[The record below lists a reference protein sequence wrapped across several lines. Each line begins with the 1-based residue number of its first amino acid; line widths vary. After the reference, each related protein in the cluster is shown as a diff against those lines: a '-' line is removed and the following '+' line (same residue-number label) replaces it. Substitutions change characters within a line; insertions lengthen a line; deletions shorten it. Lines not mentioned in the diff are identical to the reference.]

1 MPVSFLSAEQRSRY
15 GVFNAVPD
23 IAQLGAFFHL
33 DADDRRRAMAANGAR
48 NRLGWSLQ
56 LGTARFLNCFLD
68 DPEDVPAAVV
78 DYVAEQLV
86 LQAADLKG
94 YGEKEA
100 RWAHQEQIRTGYGY
114 TAFAGEQ
121 WFALACWLYKRAWTT
136 NERPIVLFD
145 LATHR
150 LVEAKI
156 LLPGVTTLER
166 LIAALRE
173 RVAARQHALMATAPS
188 PNQAAVL
195 ENLVKVEEGR
205 RVSRLDRLRKSPTDV
220 SSTGLVKALDRH
232 VELRDLGAAGWDLSA
247 VPPGKIAA
255 LALLRPRRP
264 RPGRRRTGRRPQTR
278 HPGGLRRDHGPPVG
292 RRGDRSVRP
301 GGRRPAAHLGVQ
313 SDQRADAHPQRP
325 RHRGDRAA

>member
-1 MPVSFLSAEQRSRY
+1 
-15 GVFNAVPD
+15 
-23 IAQLGAFFHL
+23 
-33 DADDRRRAMAANGAR
+33 MAANGAR

-78 DYVAEQLV
+78 DYVTEQLG

-205 RVSRLDRLRKSPTDV
+205 GVSRLDRLRKSPTDV
-220 SSTGLVKALDRH
+220 DLPAKTINISTQERH
-232 VELRDLGAAGWDLSA
+232 TLR
-247 VPPGKIAA
+247 I
-255 LALLRPRRP
+255 
-264 RPGRRRTGRRPQTR
+264 R
-278 HPGGLRRDHGPPVG
+278 HQASLPWSGP
-292 RRGDRSVRP
+292 
-301 GGRRPAAHLGVQ
+301 
-313 SDQRADAHPQRP
+313 
-325 RHRGDRAA
+325 